1 MKDELKSKKNKPPHL
16 TGHHEALGCMKLTTS
31 LCLWNQVPTCVCLS
45 FAKCAKPRPSG
56 NQPDAKENQ
65 LVGLRDIYLALWS
78 QVLRMALQTVLGHR
92 GRALFLDLGDAAG
105 SANSRAAG
113 GLEEARAVP
122 SEWGAWMCLRSPEGG
137 HGGVSGGSSGA
148 PERADTSP
156 WSRVPAV
163 APWCARIT
171 PTTTTQPL
179 TEGLP
184 HPRTVPRTC
193 PPAACHPPPRGLP
206 L

>member
-1 MKDELKSKKNKPPHL
+1 MKDELKRKKNKPPHL

-105 SANSRAAG
+105 SANSPQALQTAG
-113 GLEEARAVP
+113 LLV
-122 SEWGAWMCLRSPEGG
+122 AWKKPGQFHL
-137 HGGVSGGSSGA
+137 SGA
-148 PERADTSP
+148 HGCASEALKEATEEFQEAAL
-156 WSRVPAV
+156 VPQNV
-163 APWCARIT
+163 
-171 PTTTTQPL
+171 L
-179 TEGLP
+179 TLLRGAGSQLLP
-184 HPRTVPRTC
+184 SGAHGS
-193 PPAACHPPPRGLP
+193 PPPPPPSR
-206 L
+206 